1 MEIPS
6 KVSVF
11 NKTLE
16 VKGKIGTLIAV
27 TADGY
32 YEVNLEV
39 NQKNHAILFPI
50 AETVII
56 FNEPLAAIDPDFDI
70 ER

>member
-6 KVSVF
+6 KVSIF

-16 VKGKIGTLIAV
+16 VKGKVGKLIAV
-27 TADGY
+27 SEAGY
-32 YEVNLEV
+32 YELTMEV
-39 NQKNHAILFPI
+39 NQKNHLVLLPI
-50 AETVII
+50 SDTVLI
-56 FNEPLAAIDPDFDI
+56 FNEPVPETASIDI

>member
-6 KVSVF
+6 KVSIF

-16 VKGKIGTLIAV
+16 VKGKVANLIAISD
-27 TADGY
+27 AGY
-32 YEVNLEV
+32 YEVTMEV
-39 NQKNHAILFPI
+39 NQKNHTVLFPI
-50 AETVII
+50 HETVLI
-56 FNEPLAAIDPDFDI
+56 FNEPLPEMAAIDI